1 MKPRGNPNM
10 IAKAFVSA
18 AMVAASLF
26 MGAGTASADPSSID
40 PNQNPF
46 GALTINGQE
55 TSPVPGNPASRGEIE
70 RGLRN
75 GLAG

>member
-1 MKPRGNPNM
+1 M
-10 IAKAFVSA
+10 IAKTFVSA
-18 AMVAASLF
+18 AVVAASLF

-55 TSPVPGNPASRGEIE
+55 TSPVPGSPASRGEIE